1 VGEPEVFMSS
11 VPSLGPLPSLLSAGN
26 LLRNFVFTYFPV
38 TDWRRF
44 ISPVVVFGNANI
56 ADHEIEQKVVDSVG
70 SYGYQLNRI
79 LDALAVLI
87 REEEDAGTQASAPAS
102 AKNSAQTIAQTIA
115 QTRAAR
121 TEKDRRVLYRLL
133 DLADAADQAAKEAR
147 RQVS

>member
-11 VPSLGPLPSLLSAGN
+11 VPSIGPLPSLLSAGN

-87 REEEDAGTQASAPAS
+87 REEEDASTQASTEARAP
-102 AKNSAQTIAQTIA
+102 
-115 QTRAAR
+115 R

-133 DLADAADQAAKEAR
+133 DLADAADAAAKEAR
-147 RQVS
+147 KQVSTKRI